1 MERGS
6 FYKPI
11 EQSEQRVAQDSTDA
25 ARKRIEQ
32 SVSGSVER
40 KERGQENKETPSV
53 TQSDRNALAAAQ
65 DGINEHLDDY
75 TKAQGCAVERA
86 ALYKMRD
93 DGKVTDLNARLGN
106 NFPIYDVASDKQ
118 VASVKCHGLNDG
130 ATLSEGTRNAYLRDF
145 EEAVGQGTSP
155 EKFSNSARYLHEN
168 ARVEGAGFP
177 RELAASPQATEAY
190 LRENAK
196 LMIPDDHAV
205 AVRNELRSRLFSND
219 AIEREVASRRL
230 GLDVYAPDYD
240 AQVLKTLD
248 RIQGAGIYSFE
259 VKQMLDKT
267 PGKWH

>member
-11 EQSEQRVAQDSTDA
+11 EQAEAHAKQENLDT

-32 SVSGSVER
+32 SASASMER
-40 KERGQENKETPSV
+40 KERGVENKETPSG

-75 TKAQGCAVERA
+75 TKAQGRAVERA
-86 ALYKMRD
+86 ALCKMRG

-106 NFPIYDVASDKQ
+106 NFPIYDVASDRQ
-118 VASVKCHGLNDG
+118 IASVKCHGLNDG

-145 EEAVGQGTSP
+145 EEALGQGTSP
-155 EKFSNSARYLHEN
+155 EKFSNAARHLHEA
-168 ARVEGAGFP
+168 ARPESAGYP
-177 RELAASPQATEAY
+177 RELAASPQAAEAY

-196 LMIPDDHAV
+196 LMIPEDHAGTM
-205 AVRNELRSRLFSND
+205 RNELRSRLLSTD

-230 GLDVYAPDYD
+230 GLDLHAPDHE
-240 AQVLKTLD
+240 AQVLKTLE
-248 RIQGAGIYSFE
+248 RIQGAGIYSSE
-259 VKQMLDKT
+259 VKQMLDET
-267 PGKWH
+267 SGAWR